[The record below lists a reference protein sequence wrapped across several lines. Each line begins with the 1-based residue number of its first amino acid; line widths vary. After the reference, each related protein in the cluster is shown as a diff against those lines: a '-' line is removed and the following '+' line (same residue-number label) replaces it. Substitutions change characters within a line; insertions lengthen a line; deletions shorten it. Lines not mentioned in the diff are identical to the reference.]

1 MAKLPTYRPPSLMI
15 EQAPRL
21 QFSEAA
27 YVNKAN
33 AMNRAIDKMQ
43 SILEPVMKQGA
54 IDQALEF
61 NIANPI
67 TLDQLNEAK
76 QTGVNPIEAYQNG
89 GMIYNQVIQTT
100 YAQQAATQLALADQT
115 NNESV
120 LADVKAG
127 KLKDLDVIKERLTS
141 GIKGNAKVL
150 LTMSPEVAN
159 AYTKSGAAY
168 GHTYFKAVTKEL
180 TAQAELEQQLVSE
193 KTYVGAEKQWES
205 ALENI
210 TDMTELA
217 EYKELI
223 LSNSLTQFRLTGKPV
238 ENLNALR
245 KRLEKSEIEKIAQ
258 VAASENYSTFG
269 LNTDQVMEGL
279 IVDETIGRHSDYY
292 QQLSPNRQKE
302 FRTAVKANMQNL
314 MLGDKASKEG
324 RDAKYSGISKRLDNL
339 EIVSTEDFNKL
350 PTINDP
356 NDKNYNR
363 RDFLL
368 QKQSDAKQALSLSSE
383 DFSAYIR
390 DETDSYDFKAGLTQ
404 DESDRVS
411 YLEAMEVKMI
421 QRNLDAPVEGMRQ
434 HPAYKERD
442 EDIIIDVDG
451 FGDPNYVNELS
462 QKISQRKADMSSY
475 TGHRGIITDALFTDN
490 EIKGLVNTWESGTVG
505 QKVALSTFLVEQFP
519 DNAVDVFADIAP
531 KDAVFSQLGYLT
543 GNALSNQATPDYLT
557 QLTTLVDQGQEIER
571 LGANTYAMG
580 KPKEEA
586 LYNILGDSYNN
597 NPGAKQQLIKTA
609 DYIYYA
615 LNESNPSAFSKSD
628 YQQAIQM
635 ASGQIEK
642 YTFIL
647 DPLNVVNGVEQ
658 MQKGPRE
665 IYGGIVTHNRQKLAI
680 PTQIKQSAFS
690 DMIDD
695 ATLEDFQMA
704 LSDRNGNPYNFAP
717 TDDAPQFTLDQYQDA
732 RLQFLNSTTASLSAG
747 KEEGLIS
754 NIRGFDRDAYS
765 RFQTKGGEMLYVNYV
780 LLHSIMNKRYPGK
793 Y

>member
-1 MAKLPTYRPPSLMI
+1 
-15 EQAPRL
+15 
-21 QFSEAA
+21 
-27 YVNKAN
+27 
-33 AMNRAIDKMQ
+33 
-43 SILEPVMKQGA
+43 
-54 IDQALEF
+54 
-61 NIANPI
+61 
-67 TLDQLNEAK
+67 
-76 QTGVNPIEAYQNG
+76 
-89 GMIYNQVIQTT
+89 
-100 YAQQAATQLALADQT
+100 
-115 NNESV
+115 
-120 LADVKAG
+120 
-127 KLKDLDVIKERLTS
+127 
-141 GIKGNAKVL
+141 
-150 LTMSPEVAN
+150 
-159 AYTKSGAAY
+159 
-168 GHTYFKAVTKEL
+168 
-180 TAQAELEQQLVSE
+180 
-193 KTYVGAEKQWES
+193 
-205 ALENI
+205 
-210 TDMTELA
+210 
-217 EYKELI
+217 
-223 LSNSLTQFRLTGKPV
+223 
-238 ENLNALR
+238 
-245 KRLEKSEIEKIAQ
+245 
-258 VAASENYSTFG
+258 
-269 LNTDQVMEGL
+269 
-279 IVDETIGRHSDYY
+279 
-292 QQLSPNRQKE
+292 
-302 FRTAVKANMQNL
+302 
-314 MLGDKASKEG
+314 
-324 RDAKYSGISKRLDNL
+324 
-339 EIVSTEDFNKL
+339 
-350 PTINDP
+350 
-356 NDKNYNR
+356 
-363 RDFLL
+363 
-368 QKQSDAKQALSLSSE
+368 
-383 DFSAYIR
+383 
-390 DETDSYDFKAGLTQ
+390 
-404 DESDRVS
+404 
-411 YLEAMEVKMI
+411 
-421 QRNLDAPVEGMRQ
+421 MRQ

-571 LGANTYAMG
+571 LKANTYAMG

-615 LNESNPSAFSKSD
+615 LNESNPSTFSKSD

-642 YTFIL
+642 YTFVP

-690 DMIDD
+690 DMIED
-695 ATLEDFQMA
+695 AKLEDFQMA

-717 TDDAPQFTLDQYQDA
+717 TDDAPQFTLDQYQNA